1 MIDKTIKHFLGDNPP
16 SARLLYGV
24 DVREGLKKIA
34 DNSIQTI
41 CTSPPY
47 FGLRDYGTATWVGG
61 DPNCN
66 HFRDNKI
73 PEHQKSGHVHMIGHA
88 VGDAIYSDVCK
99 KCGAK
104 RVDAQIGVEATI
116 EEYIDS
122 LVSVFDACKRV
133 LRKDGTLW
141 VNLGDTYSRGSRK
154 TVAKQGG
161 LCASKSDAD
170 KYEFFSTAANLGDHE
185 TIKPKD
191 LIGIPWR
198 VALALQAAGW
208 YLRNDIIWAKD
219 NPMPESVRDRMTK
232 SHEYVFLFAH
242 PDSGG
247 KYYFDQDAIR
257 EPVAKG
263 THERN
268 QYGWKNKQPMV
279 SPVDRRGI
287 IVNRNQLN
295 ETTLNKGRNKRT
307 VWNVNPVSYSGAHF
321 ACWPPKLV
329 KPMILSG
336 SAPGDTVLDPF
347 SGSATTGQVAL
358 CLGRN
363 YVGTDLNE
371 DYFKLAEG
379 RLTGLKPS
387 RKPKEEI
394 KTQASTLDIFGSS
407 VNGS

>member
-1 MIDKTIKHFLGDNPP
+1 MIDKTIKHYLGDNPP
-16 SARLLYGV
+16 SARLLYGA
-24 DVREGLKKIA
+24 DVREGLKKVA
-34 DNSIQTI
+34 DSSIQTI

-47 FGLRDYGTATWVGG
+47 YGLRDYGTATWVGG
-61 DPNCN
+61 DPNCK

-73 PEHQKSGHVHMIGHA
+73 PQHQKSGHVHMIGEA
-88 VGDAIYSDVCK
+88 VGDSIYKDVCK

-104 RVDAQIGVEATI
+104 RVDAQIGLEDTI
-116 EEYIDS
+116 EGYIAS

-133 LRKDGTLW
+133 LRKDGLLW
-141 VNLGDTYSRGSRK
+141 VNLGDTYNGTGFTKGNTS
-154 TVAKQGG
+154 G
-161 LCASKSDAD
+161 L
-170 KYEFFSTAANLGDHE
+170 
-185 TIKPKD
+185 KPKN

-198 VALALQAAGW
+198 VALALQADGW
-208 YLRNDIIWAKD
+208 ILRNDIIWTKD

-232 SHEYVFLFAH
+232 AHEYVFMFAH

-257 EPVAKG
+257 EPVVKG

-268 QYGWKNKQPMV
+268 KYLWRNKQPMV
-279 SPVDRRGI
+279 SPDDPRGI
-287 IVNRNQLN
+287 IVNRNQLS
-295 ETTLNKGRNKRT
+295 ETTLSKGRNKRT

-321 ACWPPKLV
+321 ACWPPGLV
-329 KPMILSG
+329 KPMILSA

-371 DYFKLAEG
+371 DYLKLAEG

-394 KTQASTLDIFGSS
+394 KTEASTLDLFASS

>member
-1 MIDKTIKHFLGDNPP
+1 MIDKTIKHYLGDNPP
-16 SARLLYGV
+16 SARLLYGA
-24 DVREGLKKIA
+24 DVREGLKKVA
-34 DNSIQTI
+34 DSSIQTI

-47 FGLRDYGTATWVGG
+47 YGLRDYGTATWVGG
-61 DPNCN
+61 DPNCK

-73 PEHQKSGHVHMIGHA
+73 PQHQKSGHVHMIGEA
-88 VGDAIYSDVCK
+88 VGDSIYKDVCK

-104 RVDAQIGVEATI
+104 RVDAQIGLEDTI
-116 EEYIDS
+116 EGYIDS
-122 LVSVFDACKRV
+122 MVSVFDACKRV
-133 LRKDGTLW
+133 LRKDGLLW
-141 VNLGDTYSRGSRK
+141 VNLGDTYVS
-154 TVAKQGG
+154 QGG
-161 LCASKSDAD
+161 AKTEKS
-170 KYEFFSTAANLGDHE
+170 YMSANTGNSSNQNLKVGARKPSQGL
-185 TIKPKD
+185 KPKN

-198 VALALQAAGW
+198 VALALQADGW
-208 YLRNDIIWAKD
+208 ILRNDIIWTKD

-232 SHEYVFLFAH
+232 AHEYVFMFAH

-257 EPVAKG
+257 EPICKG

-279 SPVDRRGI
+279 SPVDKRGI
-287 IVNRNQLN
+287 IVNRNQLS
-295 ETTLNKGRNKRT
+295 EATLSKGRNKRT

-321 ACWPPKLV
+321 ACWPPGLV
-329 KPMILSG
+329 KPMILSA

-358 CLGRN
+358 SLGRN

-371 DYFKLAEG
+371 DYCKLAEG

-394 KTQASTLDIFGSS
+394 KTEASTLDLFGSS